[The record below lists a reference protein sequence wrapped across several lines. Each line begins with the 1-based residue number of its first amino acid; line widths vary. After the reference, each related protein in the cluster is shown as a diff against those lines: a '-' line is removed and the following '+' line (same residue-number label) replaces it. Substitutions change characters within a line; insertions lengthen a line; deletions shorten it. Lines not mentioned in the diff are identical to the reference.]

1 MVIDLVDSTPII
13 ARVRRISLHTCDV
26 VQFENDILGEG
37 GGGGGRSAR
46 EERSAERGI
55 SHFHRS
61 GRRKSSELD
70 FEFVTH
76 VELKGLAAP
85 VQASALGEPAPTGA
99 RRNSWPLEGGGG

>member
-1 MVIDLVDSTPII
+1 VVAARLEKSVPPNAAYLTST
-13 ARVRRISLHTCDV
+13 VRDV
-26 VQFENDILGEG
+26 
-37 GGGGGRSAR
+37 A
-46 EERSAERGI
+46 
-55 SHFHRS
+55 
-61 GRRKSSELD
+61 KSSELD